1 MSCRRFLLAA
11 GLLWVLLLL
20 LPTSADAEDKHFGLH
35 GMNCTGITAMGEGL
49 PASRPLHLALVDP
62 DNNETLVERTVRTS
76 SKGAFETRLRT
87 GLQQRLTVRLQVTG
101 PGGERIGSAQHA
113 MAKGTPMCDL
123 PFTGPGSTAVLLT
136 AGLLLLGLGGGVLLL
151 TARRVRRPAAD
162 A

>member
-1 MSCRRFLLAA
+1 MRCRRFLLAA

-20 LPTSADAEDKHFGLH
+20 PTPADAEDKHFGLH
-35 GMNCTGITAMGEGL
+35 GMSCTGITAMGEGL

-62 DNNETLVERTVRTS
+62 DEGETLVERTVRTS
-76 SKGAFETRLRT
+76 SKGAFETRLEA
-87 GLQQRLTVRLQVTG
+87 GLQQRLTVRLQVTA

-113 MAKGTPMCDL
+113 MARGAPMCDL
-123 PFTGPGSTAVLLT
+123 PFTGLSSTAVLLT

-151 TARRVRRPAAD
+151 SARRARPPAAD